1 MTDSKTQLKA
11 VSKTDSKPGSKI
23 DPKAHSKTDFKSDF
37 KAKDSKLPSKESFS
51 EWYHELLM
59 MAEISDNRYPVKGMC
74 VWFPFG
80 FALRKNVYGIIRA
93 LLDPDH
99 QETQFPLLI
108 PENEFMK
115 EAQHI
120 KGFEDEVYWVT
131 HGGTSP
137 LDVKLALR
145 PTSETA
151 IYPMFKLW
159 IRSHADLPLRIYQIV
174 NTFRYETKH
183 TRPLIRLREITSFK
197 EAHTAHATWDEAA
210 EQVEVAIQRYS
221 EFYRRLAIPFLVSRR
236 PSWDKFPG
244 ADYTTAID
252 VIMPDGKTLQVG
264 TAHHL
269 GSTFAKTYEITYE
282 AEEGEQKLVSQTCYG
297 ISERCIAA
305 LISVHGDEKG
315 LVLPWGVAPIQVV
328 IVPILLGDKEKVLEV
343 SRNLQQQLSAAC
355 VRVKLDTSDERPG
368 AKFYKWEMKGVPI
381 RLEVG
386 PRDIEKS
393 IVALARRDGAKKGVP
408 MDGLI
413 ESLTREAEELQAALY
428 SRAEQFMKSRVKAV
442 TSIEEAKLQTQAGVA
457 LVPWCGSEECGHQ
470 LEDQVEA
477 NMLGEPQ
484 YQSFPEAACAVCG
497 KVTGKRTYMAR
508 QY

>member
-1 MTDSKTQLKA
+1 MT
-11 VSKTDSKPGSKI
+11 
-23 DPKAHSKTDFKSDF
+23 
-37 KAKDSKLPSKESFS
+37 
-51 EWYHELLM
+51 
-59 MAEISDNRYPVKGMC
+59 AEIVDNRYPVKGMC

-80 FALRKNVYGIIRA
+80 FAIKKNVYAVIRE

-99 QETQFPLLI
+99 QETQFPLMI

-120 KGFEDEVYWVT
+120 KGFEEEVYWVT

-137 LDVKLALR
+137 LEVKLALR

-197 EAHTAHATWDEAA
+197 EAHTVHATWEEAA
-210 EQVEVAIQRYS
+210 EQVEVAISRYS
-221 EFYRRLAIPFLVSRR
+221 EFYRRLALPFLVSRR

-282 AEEGEQKLVSQTCYG
+282 AENGEQKLVSQTCYG

-315 LVLPWGVAPIQVV
+315 LVLPWGVAPTQVV
-328 IVPILLGDKEKVLEV
+328 IVPILLGDKEKVLAVCRE
-343 SRNLQQQLSAAC
+343 LQSKLSAAH
-355 VRVKLDTSDERPG
+355 VRVQLDTSDERPG

-386 PRDIEKS
+386 PRDIEKG
-393 IVALARRDGAKKGVP
+393 VVTLARRDGAKKAVP
-408 MDGLI
+408 MEGLVDAI
-413 ESLTREAEELQAALY
+413 NQRGGRASGSSLHEGHES
-428 SRAEQFMKSRVKAV
+428 S
-442 TSIEEAKLQTQAGVA
+442 
-457 LVPWCGSEECGHQ
+457 
-470 LEDQVEA
+470 
-477 NMLGEPQ
+477 
-484 YQSFPEAACAVCG
+484 
-497 KVTGKRTYMAR
+497 
-508 QY
+508 

>member
-1 MTDSKTQLKA
+1 MTDSKIISNSKPKTGSLA
-11 VSKTDSKPGSKI
+11 GGKTDSVAK
-23 DPKAHSKTDFKSDF
+23 SKT
-37 KAKDSKLPSKESFS
+37 KDSKQAKLPAKESFS

-59 MAEISDNRYPVKGMC
+59 TAEIIDNRYPVKGMC

-80 FALRKNVYGIIRA
+80 FAIKKNVYAVIRE

-99 QETQFPLLI
+99 QETQFPLMI

-120 KGFEDEVYWVT
+120 KGFEEEVYWVT

-137 LDVKLALR
+137 LEVKLALR

-197 EAHTAHATWDEAA
+197 EAHTVHATWEEAA
-210 EQVEVAIQRYS
+210 EQVEVAISRYS
-221 EFYRRLAIPFLVSRR
+221 EFYRRLALPFLVSRR

-282 AEEGEQKLVSQTCYG
+282 AENGEQKLVSQTCYG

-315 LVLPWGVAPIQVV
+315 LMLPWGVAPIQVV
-328 IVPILLGDKEKVLEV
+328 IVPILLGDKEKVLAVCRE
-343 SRNLQQQLSAAC
+343 LQSKLSAAC
-355 VRVKLDTSDERPG
+355 IRVQLDTSDERPG

-386 PRDIEKS
+386 PRDIEKG
-393 IVALARRDGAKKGVP
+393 VVTLARRDGAKKAVP
-408 MDGLI
+408 MDGLVDAV
-413 ESLTREAEELQAALY
+413 SKEAEELQTALY
-428 SRAEQFMKSRVKAV
+428 TKAKDLHEAKIKEV
-442 TSIEEAKLQTQAGVA
+442 TSIEEAKAQMQVGVA
-457 LVPWCGSEECGHQ
+457 LVPWCGEVDCGHQ

-484 YQSFPEAACAVCG
+484 YVSLPEAACAVCG
-497 KVTGKRTYMAR
+497 KISPGRTYMAK

>member
-1 MTDSKTQLKA
+1 MTDSKT
-11 VSKTDSKPGSKI
+11 
-23 DPKAHSKTDFKSDF
+23 KSN
-37 KAKDSKLPSKESFS
+37 AKDVKQAKLPAKSNFS

-59 MAEISDNRYPVKGMC
+59 TAEIIDNRYPVKGMC

-80 FALRKNVYGIIRA
+80 FAIRKNVYSIIRE

-131 HGGTSP
+131 RGGTAP
-137 LDVKLALR
+137 LEVNLALR

-197 EAHTAHATWDEAA
+197 EAHTVHATWEEAA
-210 EQVEVAIQRYS
+210 EQVEVAIKRYS
-221 EFYRRLAIPFLVSRR
+221 EFYRRLALPFLVSRR

-252 VIMPDGKTLQVG
+252 VIMPDGRTLQVG

-282 AEEGEQKLVSQTCYG
+282 AENGEQKLVSQTCYG

-305 LISVHGDEKG
+305 LLSVHGDEKG
-315 LVLPWGVAPIQVV
+315 LVLPWEVAPVQVA
-328 IVPILLGDKEKVLEV
+328 IVPILLGDKERVLAV
-343 SRNLQQQLSAAC
+343 CRDLQEKLGAARM
-355 VRVKLDTSDERPG
+355 RVKLDTSDERPG

-386 PRDIEKS
+386 PRDIEKG
-393 IVALARRDGAKKGVP
+393 VVTLARRDGVKKAVPMVALVEAINQEAQELQSVLYERAKKFNEG
-408 MDGLI
+408 
-413 ESLTREAEELQAALY
+413 
-428 SRAEQFMKSRVKAV
+428 RVKEV
-442 TSIEEAKLQTQAGVA
+442 GSIKEACSQTEAGVA
-457 LVPWCGSEECGHQ
+457 LVPWCGEVDCGHQ
-470 LEDQVEA
+470 LEDQVGA

-484 YQSFPEAACAVCG
+484 YQIFSEAACAVCG
-497 KVTGKRTYMAR
+497 KKSTVRTYMAR

>member
-1 MTDSKTQLKA
+1 MTDSK
-11 VSKTDSKPGSKI
+11 I
-23 DPKAHSKTDFKSDF
+23 KSI
-37 KAKDSKLPSKESFS
+37 SKESKQAKLPRKEDFS

-59 MAEISDNRYPVKGMC
+59 TAEIIDNRYPVKGMC

-80 FALRKNVYGIIRA
+80 FAIRKSVYAIIRE

-99 QETQFPLLI
+99 QETQFPLMI

-131 HGGTSP
+131 CGGTTP
-137 LDVKLALR
+137 LEVKLALR

-197 EAHTAHATWDEAA
+197 EAHTVHATWEEAA
-210 EQVEVAIQRYS
+210 EQVETAIARYS
-221 EFYRRLAIPFLVSRR
+221 QFYRRLALPFLVSRR

-269 GSTFAKTYEITYE
+269 GSTFARTYEITYE
-282 AEEGEQKLVSQTCYG
+282 SESGEQKLVSQTCYG

-315 LVLPWGVAPIQVV
+315 LALPWEVAPVQVA
-328 IVPILLGDKEKVLEV
+328 IVPILLGDKEKVLSVCRE
-343 SRNLQQQLSAAC
+343 LQGKLATEKI
-355 VRVKLDTSDERPG
+355 RVQLDTSDERPG

-386 PRDIEKS
+386 PRDIEKG
-393 IVALARRDGAKKGVP
+393 VVTLVRRDGAKKTVP
-408 MDGLI
+408 MDGLALAI
-413 ESLTREAEELQAALY
+413 AAEAEELQSALY
-428 SRAEQFMKSRVKAV
+428 QKARTIHEGKVKEV
-442 TSIEEAKLQTQAGVA
+442 STIEEAKAQTEAGVA
-457 LVPWCGSEECGHQ
+457 LVPWCGEVDCGHQ
-470 LEDQVEA
+470 LEDQVGA

-497 KVTGKRTYMAR
+497 KKSEGRTYMAR

>member
-1 MTDSKTQLKA
+1 MTDSKLKSK
-11 VSKTDSKPGSKI
+11 VVSRTGSKTGSKI
-23 DPKAHSKTDFKSDF
+23 DSRIDSKAQS
-37 KAKDSKLPSKESFS
+37 SKLPAKADFS

-59 MAEISDNRYPVKGMC
+59 TAEIVDNRYPVKGMC

-80 FALRKNVYGIIRA
+80 FAIKKSVYGIIRQ

-99 QETQFPLLI
+99 QETQFPLMI

-120 KGFEDEVYWVT
+120 KGFEEEVYWVT
-131 HGGTSP
+131 SGGTTP

-197 EAHTAHATWDEAA
+197 EAHTVHATWEQAA
-210 EQVEVAIQRYS
+210 EQVEVAIARYS

-236 PSWDKFPG
+236 PAWDKFPG

-252 VIMPDGKTLQVG
+252 VVMPDGRTLQVG

-269 GSTFAKTYEITYE
+269 GSTFARTYEITYE
-282 AEEGEQKLVSQTCYG
+282 AEDGEQKLVNQTCYG

-305 LISVHGDEKG
+305 LVSVHGDDKG
-315 LVLPWGVAPIQVV
+315 LVLPWSVAPIQVA
-328 IVPILLGDKEKVLEV
+328 IVPILLGDKELVLATCR
-343 SRNLQQQLSAAC
+343 SLQQTLAAAS
-355 VRVKLDTSDERPG
+355 VRVQLDTSDERPG

-386 PRDIEKS
+386 PRDIEKGA
-393 IVALARRDGAKKGVP
+393 VTLVRRDGVKKTVP
-408 MDGLI
+408 MEGLV
-413 ESLTREAEELQAALY
+413 EALVSEAEELQASLY
-428 SRAEQFMKSRVKAV
+428 SRAEAFMKSKVKEVA
-442 TSIEEAKLQTQAGVA
+442 SIGEAKQQTQEGVA
-457 LVPWCGSEECGHQ
+457 CLPWCGSEDCGHQ
-470 LEDQVEA
+470 LEEQAEA

-497 KVTGKRTYMAR
+497 TKTTKRTYMAR

>member
-1 MTDSKTQLKA
+1 MTDSKIA
-11 VSKTDSKPGSKI
+11 SKI
-23 DPKAHSKTDFKSDF
+23 DSGTKSKADSRMDSKAGSKADPKVQS
-37 KAKDSKLPSKESFS
+37 SKLPPKEDFS

-59 MAEISDNRYPVKGMC
+59 TSEIIDNRYPVKGMC

-80 FALRKNVYGIIRA
+80 FAIRKNVYGIIRE

-99 QETQFPLLI
+99 QETQFPLMI

-137 LDVKLALR
+137 LEVKLALR

-197 EAHTAHATWDEAA
+197 EAHTVHATWEEAA
-210 EQVEVAIQRYS
+210 AQVETAIQRYS

-252 VIMPDGKTLQVG
+252 VVMPDGRTLQVG

-269 GSTFAKTYEITYE
+269 GSTFARTYEITYE
-282 AEEGEQKLVSQTCYG
+282 AEDGEQKLVNQTCYG

-315 LVLPWGVAPIQVV
+315 LVLPWEVAPTQVV
-328 IVPILLGDKEKVLEV
+328 IVPILLGDKEKVLAV
-343 SRNLQQQLSAAC
+343 SNDLQQLLAEAC
-355 VRVKLDTSDERPG
+355 IRVRLDTSDERPG

-386 PRDIEKS
+386 PRDIQKG
-393 IVALARRDGAKKGVP
+393 VVTLARRDGAKKAVP
-408 MDGLI
+408 MDGLVQALI
-413 ESLTREAEELQAALY
+413 REAEELQAALY
-428 SRAEQFMKSRVKAV
+428 TKAGQFRDSKIKEV
-442 TSIEEAKLQTQAGVA
+442 TSIDEAKEQTQRGVA
-457 LVPWCGSEECGHQ
+457 LVPWCGREECGHE
-470 LEDQVEA
+470 LEDQVAA

-484 YQSFPEAACAVCG
+484 GQSFPEAACAVCG
-497 KVTGKRTYMAR
+497 RRSAGRTYMAR

>member
-1 MTDSKTQLKA
+1 
-11 VSKTDSKPGSKI
+11 
-23 DPKAHSKTDFKSDF
+23 
-37 KAKDSKLPSKESFS
+37 
-51 EWYHELLM
+51 
-59 MAEISDNRYPVKGMC
+59 
-74 VWFPFG
+74 
-80 FALRKNVYGIIRA
+80 
-93 LLDPDH
+93 
-99 QETQFPLLI
+99 
-108 PENEFMK
+108 MK

-131 HGGTSP
+131 CGGTAP
-137 LDVKLALR
+137 LEVKLALR

-197 EAHTAHATWDEAA
+197 EAHTVHASWEEAA
-210 EQVEVAIQRYS
+210 EQVETAIARYS
-221 EFYRRLAIPFLVSRR
+221 EFYRRLALPFLVSRR

-244 ADYTTAID
+244 ADYTTALD

-282 AEEGEQKLVSQTCYG
+282 DESGEQKLVSQTCYG

-305 LISVHGDEKG
+305 LISVHGDERG
-315 LVLPWGVAPIQVV
+315 LALPWEVAPVQVA
-328 IVPILLGDKEKVLEV
+328 IVPILLGDKEKVLAVCRE
-343 SRNLQQQLSAAC
+343 LKDKLATEMI
-355 VRVKLDTSDERPG
+355 RVKLDTSDERPG

-386 PRDIEKS
+386 PRDIEKAA
-393 IVALARRDGAKKGVP
+393 VTLVRRDGAKKTVP
-408 MDGLI
+408 TDGLAGAI
-413 ESLTREAEELQAALY
+413 AAEAEELQSALY
-428 SRAEQFMKSRVKAV
+428 EKARTFHESKVKEV
-442 TSIEEAKLQTQAGVA
+442 STIEEARAQTEAGVA
-457 LVPWCGSEECGHQ
+457 LVSWCGEVECGHQ
-470 LEDQVEA
+470 LEDQVGA

-484 YQSFPEAACAVCG
+484 YQSFSEAACAVCG
-497 KVTGKRTYMAR
+497 RKSAGRTYMAR

>member
-1 MTDSKTQLKA
+1 MTDSKII
-11 VSKTDSKPGSKI
+11 SN
-23 DPKAHSKTDFKSDF
+23 PKSR
-37 KAKDSKLPSKESFS
+37 AKDGKEAKLPARDSFS

-59 MAEISDNRYPVKGMC
+59 TAEIVDNRYPVKGMC

-80 FALRKNVYGIIRA
+80 FAIKKNVYGIIRE

-99 QETQFPLLI
+99 QETQFPLMI

-120 KGFEDEVYWVT
+120 KGFEEEVYWVT
-131 HGGTSP
+131 CGGTSP
-137 LDVKLALR
+137 LEVKLALR

-197 EAHTAHATWDEAA
+197 EAHTVHATWEEAA
-210 EQVEVAIQRYS
+210 EQVEVAISRYS
-221 EFYRRLAIPFLVSRR
+221 EFYRRMALPFLVSRR

-282 AEEGEQKLVSQTCYG
+282 AENGEQKLVSQTCYG

-305 LISVHGDEKG
+305 LISVHGDGKG
-315 LVLPWGVAPIQVV
+315 LALPWEVAPTQVA
-328 IVPILLGDKEKVLEV
+328 IVPILLGDKEKVLAVCRE
-343 SRNLQQQLSAAC
+343 LQSQLSAAGM
-355 VRVKLDTSDERPG
+355 RVQLDTSDERPG
-368 AKFYKWEMKGVPI
+368 AKFYKWEMKGVPV

-386 PRDIEKS
+386 PRDIEKGA
-393 IVALARRDGAKKGVP
+393 VTLVRRDGAKKAVP
-408 MDGLI
+408 MQGLV
-413 ESLTREAEELQAALY
+413 ESIRKEAGELQATLLE
-428 SRAEQFMKSRVKAV
+428 RAMLFHEGKVKEVA
-442 TSIEEAKLQTQAGVA
+442 SIEEAKAQTQVGVA
-457 LVPWCGSEECGHQ
+457 LVPWCGEVECGHQ

-484 YQSFPEAACAVCG
+484 YQSFSEAACAVCG
-497 KVTGKRTYMAR
+497 KKSTGRTYMAR

>member
-1 MTDSKTQLKA
+1 MTDSKT
-11 VSKTDSKPGSKI
+11 DSKVQ
-23 DPKAHSKTDFKSDF
+23 AN
-37 KAKDSKLPSKESFS
+37 KLPSKDNFS

-59 MAEISDNRYPVKGMC
+59 TAEIVDNRYPVKGMC

-80 FALRKNVYGIIRA
+80 YAIRKNVYGIIRE
-93 LLDPDH
+93 LLDVDH

-131 HGGTSP
+131 SGGTAP

-159 IRSHADLPLRIYQIV
+159 IRSHADLPLKIYQIV

-197 EAHTAHATWDEAA
+197 EAHTVHATWEEAA
-210 EQVEVAIQRYS
+210 QQVEVAIQRYS
-221 EFYRRLAIPFLVSRR
+221 EFYSRMAIPFLVSRR
-236 PSWDKFPG
+236 PVWDKFPG

-252 VIMPDGKTLQVG
+252 VIMPDGRTLQVG

-282 AEEGEQKLVSQTCYG
+282 AQDGEQKLVSQTCYG

-305 LISVHGDEKG
+305 LISVHGDDKG
-315 LVLPWGVAPIQVV
+315 LVLPWGVAPVQVV
-328 IVPILLGDKEKVLEV
+328 IVPILRGDKEKVLGVCRDLEQKL
-343 SRNLQQQLSAAC
+343 RKAC
-355 VRVKLDTSDERPG
+355 IRVKLDTSDERPG

-386 PRDIEKS
+386 PRDIQKG
-393 IVALARRDGAKKGVP
+393 VATVARRDAVKKAVP
-408 MDGLI
+408 MEDLI
-413 ESLTREAEELQAALY
+413 ESLNYEAEKLQAALY
-428 SRAEQFMKSRVKAV
+428 SKALKFMESKVKEV
-442 TSIEEAKLQTQAGVA
+442 SSIEEAKMQTQAGVA
-457 LVPWCGSEECGHQ
+457 LVPWCGLEDCGHQ

-484 YQSFPEAACAVCG
+484 YQSFPDAACTVCE
-497 KVTGKRTYMAR
+497 KMTTKRTYIAR